1 VSEIRVN
8 TDRRGQDLNWPA
20 MLTRAMRGQGVRN
33 VFQPIIDLTR
43 GTVVGYEALTR
54 FDGYPVSSPEDWF
67 SAARR
72 IGRSATLEA
81 MTLRKAL
88 SARDDLP
95 PNTFLAINVG
105 PDVLDHPEVLKVL
118 SSQRNLSGVVI
129 ELTEH
134 TRIDSYVSL
143 EPALNR
149 LRSAGAML
157 AIDDAGAGYAG
168 LQHLITIRPH
178 IIKLDRNL
186 ICGIDRDETKR
197 ALVEMIGTF
206 ASRIDAWVLAEGI
219 EHVGELDAVISLDVP
234 MAQGYLLGRPE
245 APWAEIDRR
254 GAALLRQGLPQR
266 AENTLH
272 KILERTAT
280 VYDKAAAATAFA
292 DDATDLVVMLDA
304 HHRPVATMD
313 ADGLV
318 HSALDPSM
326 RVGVNTPVFEAAE
339 RAVTRPA
346 VQRFHPLLCVDEY
359 GRYVGVVRMERV
371 LTYLTSQV
379 SHD

>member
-8 TDRRGQDLNWPA
+8 MRRSQDANWPA
-20 MLTRAMRGQGVRN
+20 MLTRAMRGEGVRN
-33 VFQPIIDLTR
+33 VFQPVVDLIR

-54 FDGYPVSSPEDWF
+54 FDGYPVASPDDWF
-67 SAARR
+67 GAARR
-72 IGRSATLEA
+72 VGRSAALEA

-118 SSQRNLSGVVI
+118 SSYRNLSGVVI

-134 TRIDSYVSL
+134 ARIDSYVSL

-168 LQHLITIRPH
+168 LQHLISIRPH

-186 ICGIDRDETKR
+186 ISGIDRDETKR

-219 EHVGELDAVISLDVP
+219 EHVGELDAVISLGVP
-234 MAQGYLLGRPE
+234 MAQGYLLGRPA

-254 GAALLRQGLPQR
+254 GAALLRQGLPSR
-266 AENTLH
+266 AEHTLR
-272 KILERTAT
+272 KIIERTAT
-280 VYDKAAAATAFA
+280 VYDRAAAATAFS

-326 RVGVNTPVFEAAE
+326 RVGIDTPVFEAAE

-371 LTYLTSQV
+371 LTYLSSQI
-379 SHD
+379 SRD

>member
-1 VSEIRVN
+1 MSEIRVN
-8 TDRRGQDLNWPA
+8 TERRSRDVNWPA
-20 MLTRAMRGQGVRN
+20 MLTRAMRGEGVRI
-33 VFQPIIDLTR
+33 VFQPVVDLTR

-54 FDGYPVSSPEDWF
+54 FDGYPVSSPDDWF

-72 IGRSATLEA
+72 VGRSAALEA
-81 MTLRKAL
+81 MAMRKAL
-88 SARDDLP
+88 AASDDLP

-118 SSQRNLSGVVI
+118 SSHRNLSGIVI

-134 TRIDSYVSL
+134 ARIDSYVSL

-168 LQHLITIRPH
+168 LQHLIGIRPH
-178 IIKLDRNL
+178 IIKLDRLL
-186 ICGIDRDETKR
+186 ISGIDRDETKR

-219 EHVGELDAVISLDVP
+219 EHVGELDAVISLGVP
-234 MAQGYLLGRPE
+234 MAQGYLLGRPA
-245 APWAEIDRR
+245 APWGEIDRR
-254 GAALLRQGLPQR
+254 GAALLRQGLPSR
-266 AENTLH
+266 DEHTLH

-280 VYDKAAAATAFA
+280 VYDRAAAATVFA

-318 HSALDPSM
+318 HSALDSSM
-326 RVGVNTPVFEAAE
+326 RVSVDTPVYEAAE
-339 RAVTRPA
+339 RAVTRPTS
-346 VQRFHPLLCVDEY
+346 QRFSPLLCVDEY

-371 LTYLTSQV
+371 LTYLTSQI
-379 SHD
+379 SRD

>member
-1 VSEIRVN
+1 
-8 TDRRGQDLNWPA
+8 
-20 MLTRAMRGQGVRN
+20 M
-33 VFQPIIDLTR
+33 
-43 GTVVGYEALTR
+43 
-54 FDGYPVSSPEDWF
+54 
-67 SAARR
+67 
-72 IGRSATLEA
+72 
-81 MTLRKAL
+81 
-88 SARDDLP
+88 
-95 PNTFLAINVG
+95 
-105 PDVLDHPEVLKVL
+105 L
-118 SSQRNLSGVVI
+118 SSYRNLSGIVI

-134 TRIDSYVSL
+134 ARIDSYVSL

-168 LQHLITIRPH
+168 LQHLISIRPH

-186 ICGIDRDETKR
+186 ISGIDRDETKR

-219 EHVGELDAVISLDVP
+219 EHVGELDAVISLGVP
-234 MAQGYLLGRPE
+234 MAQGYLLGRPA

-254 GAALLRQGLPQR
+254 GAALLRQGLPSR
-266 AENTLH
+266 HEHSLH

-280 VYDKAAAATAFA
+280 VYDRAAAATAFA

-313 ADGLV
+313 SDGLV

-326 RVGVNTPVFEAAE
+326 RVGVDTPVFEAAE
-339 RAVTRPA
+339 RAVTRPSL
-346 VQRFHPLLCVDEY
+346 QRFHPLLCVDEY

-371 LTYLTSQV
+371 LTYLTSQIV
-379 SHD
+379 RD

>member
-8 TDRRGQDLNWPA
+8 TERRSQDVNWPA
-20 MLTRAMRGQGVRN
+20 MLTRAMRGEGVRN
-33 VFQPIIDLTR
+33 VFQPIVDLTR

-54 FDGYPVSSPEDWF
+54 FDGYPIGSPDDWF

-72 IGRSATLEA
+72 VGRSAALEA
-81 MTLRKAL
+81 MALRKAL

-118 SSQRNLSGVVI
+118 SSHRNLSGIVI

-168 LQHLITIRPH
+168 LQHVIGIRPH

-186 ICGIDRDETKR
+186 IAGIDRDETKR

-219 EHVGELDAVISLDVP
+219 EHVGELDAVISLEVP
-234 MAQGYLLGRPE
+234 MAQGYLLGRPD

-266 AENTLH
+266 GEHTLH

-326 RVGVNTPVFEAAE
+326 RVGVGTPVSEAAE

-371 LTYLTSQV
+371 LTYLS
-379 SHD
+379 SRIAHD